1 MRTSTPAFVLRRVR
15 WSESSLILTLY
26 SLDFG
31 RISAMARGALRPK
44 SSFYGSLELL
54 TMTDIS
60 LSRREGR
67 EMDTATEASAIRYY
81 ENIRSDAVAF
91 AHSCLFI
98 EWLLFSITGSEA
110 SHPMFHLIG
119 AVLDNFEQGPPFWP
133 VLCSGIEKA
142 LRLSGFAMELDR
154 CVRCGG
160 DPEDSSLWDDM
171 GGGRVCSRCGEGG
184 DKEVPAGLLAFF
196 RKTRN
201 SPLDESRRIHLWKG
215 GYRQCFELLRS
226 FAEVHLDRGM
236 KLKSLSVLEDL
247 ENDH

>member
-1 MRTSTPAFVLRRVR
+1 MRTSTPCFVLRRIR

-60 LSRREGR
+60 LSRIEGR
-67 EMDTATEASAIRYY
+67 EMDTATEASVIKYY
-81 ENIRSDAVAF
+81 ETIRCDPVAF
-91 AHSCLFI
+91 AHSCLFV
-98 EWLLFSITGSEA
+98 EWLLFSITGSEP

-119 AVLDNFEQGPPFWP
+119 SVLDSFAQGPPFWP

-154 CVRCGG
+154 CVRCGEG
-160 DPEDSSLWDDM
+160 PGKSLLWDDV
-171 GGGRVCSRCGEGG
+171 GGGRICSDCREGG
-184 DKEVPAGLLAFF
+184 EKEVPAGLLAFF
-196 RKTRN
+196 RKTR
-201 SPLDESRRIHLWKG
+201 SAPLEEARRIGLWKG

-226 FAEVHLDRGM
+226 FAEVHLERRM